1 MDSETVTRAFEPFF
15 TTKEPGEGTGL
26 GLATVHGIV
35 KQTGGWVSLDSE
47 VGRGTTV
54 TVYLPATDDE
64 VAVDPDHRV
73 DVDVSGTETVLVVD
87 DDETVRNVVAE
98 MLAQHG
104 YEVVSATTPED
115 AIRMV
120 EQGLRP
126 DVLVSD
132 VVMPKVGGRELA
144 ERLSEL
150 HPELHIV
157 LSSGYAEHGLLEG
170 ASSTLKRW
178 PLFLQKPFSADQ
190 LAGAIREV
198 LDS

>member
-1 MDSETVTRAFEPFF
+1 
-15 TTKEPGEGTGL
+15 
-26 GLATVHGIV
+26 
-35 KQTGGWVSLDSE
+35 
-47 VGRGTTV
+47 
-54 TVYLPATDDE
+54 
-64 VAVDPDHRV
+64 
-73 DVDVSGTETVLVVD
+73 
-87 DDETVRNVVAE
+87 
-98 MLAQHG
+98 
-104 YEVVSATTPED
+104 
-115 AIRMV
+115 MV

-132 VVMPKVGGRELA
+132 VVMPKIGGRELA

-150 HPELHIV
+150 HPELHVV

-170 ASSTLKRW
+170 ETSTLRRC